1 MIVDNMMKCLFLMH
15 MDQWDFV
22 VDNHNIETLDI
33 AKNQI
38 KIRILIKKKI
48 DLLDKD
54 IDIDYAFVIVLIVYL
69 T

>member
-1 MIVDNMMKCLFLMH
+1 

>member
-1 MIVDNMMKCLFLMH
+1 M
-15 MDQWDFV
+15 
-22 VDNHNIETLDI
+22 
-33 AKNQI
+33 
-38 KIRILIKKKI
+38 ILIKRKV